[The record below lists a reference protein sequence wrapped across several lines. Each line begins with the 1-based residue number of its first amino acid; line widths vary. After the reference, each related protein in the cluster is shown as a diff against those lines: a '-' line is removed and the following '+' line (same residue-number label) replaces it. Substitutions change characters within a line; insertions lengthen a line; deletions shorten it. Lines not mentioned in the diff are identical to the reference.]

1 MRYSKLNMD
10 WIKIVGYLAAA
21 ATTISFLPQ
30 AFHTV
35 KTKDTKGISLG
46 MYLVFTFG
54 VVMWLLYGIFTKDF
68 PIISANTITLV
79 LTIII
84 LVHKLKY
91 K

>member
-1 MRYSKLNMD
+1 MD
-10 WIKIVGYLAAA
+10 WVKIVGYLAAA
-21 ATTISFLPQ
+21 ATTIAFLPQ
-30 AFHTV
+30 AFHTI

-54 VVMWLLYGIFTKDF
+54 VIMWLLYGIFKKDI
-68 PIISANTITLV
+68 PIISANTVTLI

-84 LVHKLKY
+84 LLYKLKY

>member
-1 MRYSKLNMD
+1 MD
-10 WIKIVGYLAAA
+10 WVKIVGYLAAA
-21 ATTISFLPQ
+21 ATTIAFLPQ
-30 AFHTV
+30 AFHTI

-54 VVMWLLYGIFTKDF
+54 VIMWLLYGIFRKDV
-68 PIISANTITLV
+68 PIISANTVTLM

-84 LVHKLKY
+84 LVYKLKY

>member
-1 MRYSKLNMD
+1 MD
-10 WIKIVGYLAAA
+10 WIKLAGYLAAA

-30 AFHTV
+30 AFHTI

-54 VVMWLLYGIFTKDF
+54 VIMWLLYGIFLKDV

-79 LTIII
+79 LTVII
-84 LVHKLKY
+84 LVYKLKY

>member
-1 MRYSKLNMD
+1 MD
-10 WIKIVGYLAAA
+10 WVKVVGYLAAA
-21 ATTISFLPQ
+21 ATTIAFLPQ
-30 AFHTV
+30 AFHTI

-54 VVMWLLYGIFTKDF
+54 VVMWLLYGIFSNDL
-68 PIISANTITLV
+68 PIISANAITLV

-84 LVHKLKY
+84 LVYKLKY

>member
-1 MRYSKLNMD
+1 ME
-10 WIKIVGYLAAA
+10 WVKIVGYLAAA

-30 AFHTV
+30 AFHTI

-54 VVMWLLYGIFTKDF
+54 VVMWLLYGIFLRDL
-68 PIISANTITLV
+68 PIISANSVTLV
-79 LTIII
+79 LTVII
-84 LVHKLKY
+84 LVYKLKY

>member
-1 MRYSKLNMD
+1 MD

-30 AFHTV
+30 AFHTI
-35 KTKDTKGISLG
+35 KTKDTKGVSLG
-46 MYLVFTFG
+46 MYIVFTLG
-54 VVMWLLYGIFTKDF
+54 VVMWLLYGIFTRDF
-68 PIISANTITLV
+68 PIISANTVTLI

-84 LVHKLKY
+84 LGYKLKY

>member
-1 MRYSKLNMD
+1 MEWVKV
-10 WIKIVGYLAAA
+10 VGYLAAA
-21 ATTISFLPQ
+21 ATTIAFLPQ
-30 AFHTV
+30 AFHTI

-54 VVMWLLYGIFTKDF
+54 VVMWLLYGIFSNDA
-68 PIISANTITLV
+68 PIISANAITLV

-84 LVHKLKY
+84 LVYKLKY

>member
-1 MRYSKLNMD
+1 MD
-10 WIKIVGYLAAA
+10 WVKIVGYIAAA

-30 AFHTV
+30 ALHTI

-54 VVMWLLYGIFTKDF
+54 VVMWLLYGIFQRDL
-68 PIISANTITLV
+68 PIISANTVTLV
-79 LTIII
+79 LSLII
-84 LVHKLKY
+84 LVYKLKY